1 MSIYLYSYGY
11 DMIIHEDRLEE
22 AREWID
28 EQMGFDIADFDQN
41 AARGGML
48 HLNLEDAYG
57 EGPFWGNVSPWVLDD
72 LKRFADEFAYEG
84 SYFKLFD
91 DDNHAIIHLKVA
103 RNGVQVLHADIDD
116 LFSYVEQYAEQKVA
130 APEYLA
136 GDSMLSAFEKAHER
150 LPQTVHPDS
159 MKKPL
164 VI

>member
-28 EQMGFDIADFDQN
+28 EHLYFDIADIDQG
-41 AARGGML
+41 APQGGML
-48 HLNLEDAYG
+48 HLNLEDACG

-72 LKRFADEFAYEG
+72 LERFADEFVCEG

-91 DDNHAIIHLKVA
+91 DDNHAITYLKVME
-103 RNGVQVLHADIDD
+103 NGMQTLHAGIND
-116 LFSYVEQYAEQKVA
+116 LFSYVEQHAEQRISP
-130 APEYLA
+130 PEYLE
-136 GDSMLSAFEKAHER
+136 GDSILSAFKEAHDR
-150 LPQTVHPDS
+150 LPQLDHSGSPRN
-159 MKKPL
+159 PI